1 VSPVL
6 SRNESGAELFDADN
20 AHVLQTKLILLD
32 APLVLFMAMSFYC
45 YVRFHKL
52 RYKFVP
58 FRSSDE
64 SILTKL
70 LSQRLYATVVDMD
83 DPHGSFPQSDNI
95 VQDGGTLC
103 VLDGRNGGPH
113 RHVDPARHPTR
124 TLDRESAP
132 PVCPNRH

>member
-1 VSPVL
+1 MSPVL

-58 FRSSDE
+58 FRSERRVNTDE
-64 SILTKL
+64 TTFP
-70 LSQRLYATVVDMD
+70 ATLRDRGG
-83 DPHGSFPQSDNI
+83 HG
-95 VQDGGTLC
+95 
-103 VLDGRNGGPH
+103 
-113 RHVDPARHPTR
+113 
-124 TLDRESAP
+124 
-132 PVCPNRH
+132 